1 MNIIKMKIQSN
12 YLRIIFFLILFTL
25 HFSLFISPARAQVGT
40 WRNYLAYSE
49 VQDIQAA
56 GNYLF
61 VLASNDLYQYNKN
74 DQSIYTYDK
83 TNGMNDTNISLIR
96 WCPQAKRL
104 VVVYSNS
111 NIDLVDTKGD
121 VINIS
126 DLYSK
131 AITSDKSV
139 SSIRIDGVYAYL
151 VCGFGIVKLN
161 VQRAEIADTYRPN
174 HPEYPSTLPPED
186 DHSDYN
192 ANIELVKTLKPDGP
206 NNNHFYFLKFINNIL
221 YTCGG
226 LYHPLNETNTPG
238 TIQLFNGDWTAY
250 QDKLDTVT
258 NHRYVDVDCLDVDP
272 LNRNHVFAGGKTGL
286 YEFMNG
292 KFVRE
297 YTTDNSILTSVF
309 HPNENK
315 DYLII
320 NGLKYD
326 SQGNLWI
333 VQSLNKQ
340 HRVLVLTS
348 TGEWIEKD
356 YNATGYL
363 GNGRDLYIDGYNN
376 LWFVNDHG
384 NTPAL
389 YRYNMATDKCKQFAS
404 FVNQDGTS
412 IVIAGDGGVRCL
424 AEDIDGNM
432 WIGTSAGPLL
442 LEKSQFDNENYIF
455 TQVKVPR
462 NDGTNYADY
471 LLSSTDIASI
481 AIDGGGRKWFGTN
494 GDGVYLISEDNLTQ
508 IHHFTTE
515 NSPLLSN
522 TVKGVEINNNTGE
535 VFFATTNGL
544 CSYVSDATKTNTE
557 MTDDNVWAYP
567 NPVTPDYTGP
577 ITITGLTYN
586 ADVKIL
592 SSNGAIVNEGT
603 SNGGTYVWDGCDKK
617 GRRVASGVYM
627 VATATKSGEKGTV
640 CKIAVIN

>member
-40 WRNYLAYSE
+40 WRNYLAYSQVE
-49 VQDIQAA
+49 DIQAA

-121 VINIS
+121 IINIS

-131 AITSDKSV
+131 AITGDKSV

-192 ANIELVKTLKPDGP
+192 ANIDLVKTLKPDGP
-206 NNNHFYFLKFINNIL
+206 KNNHFYFLKYIDNIL

-238 TIQLFNGDWTAY
+238 TIQLFNGDWTFY
-250 QDKLDTVT
+250 QDRLDTVT
-258 NHRYVDVDCLDVDP
+258 HHRYVDVDCLDVDP
-272 LNRNHVFAGGKTGL
+272 LNKNHVFAGGKTGL

-292 KFVRE
+292 RFVRE

-340 HRVLVLTS
+340 HRVLVLTKN
-348 TGEWIEKD
+348 GEWIEKD

-363 GNGRDLYIDGYNN
+363 GNGRDLYIDESNN

-389 YRYNMATDKCKQFAS
+389 YRYNMATDKCKQYAS
-404 FVNQDGTS
+404 FVNQDGTN

-442 LEKSQFDNENYIF
+442 LEKEQFDNDNYIF

-462 NDGTNYADY
+462 NDGTNFAD
-471 LLSSTDIASI
+471 
-481 AIDGGGRKWFGTN
+481 
-494 GDGVYLISEDNLTQ
+494 
-508 IHHFTTE
+508 
-515 NSPLLSN
+515 
-522 TVKGVEINNNTGE
+522 
-535 VFFATTNGL
+535 
-544 CSYVSDATKTNTE
+544 
-557 MTDDNVWAYP
+557 
-567 NPVTPDYTGP
+567 
-577 ITITGLTYN
+577 
-586 ADVKIL
+586 
-592 SSNGAIVNEGT
+592 
-603 SNGGTYVWDGCDKK
+603 
-617 GRRVASGVYM
+617 
-627 VATATKSGEKGTV
+627 
-640 CKIAVIN
+640 